1 MSQTPGQK
9 LKAIRESKGI
19 LLEEMA
25 QKTRIRL
32 EYLEAIESDDQDLI
46 PSAVQMR
53 GFLRLY
59 AHELG
64 VDLNKLKDQEDQAG
78 QDGDQKP
85 PEETTWPEIQEE
97 ELIHQEESEEKN
109 NPDKTQDL
117 SLSQQIEK
125 PEENFFNEPTD
136 IPETETTEHATAI
149 FQAIGAKLQSRRKLL
164 SLSHNVI
171 ADNLHIR
178 QTFLESMEAG
188 KFDALPSPVQAR
200 GMLANYVEFLNLDV
214 DEILLE
220 YAEGLQVKRLEKQKQ
235 NASKNKKSA
244 RELSPTRL
252 RLKNFFSLDLL
263 VITSLFLGFAVFVV
277 WGVNRI
283 MSTDNTELEVT
294 DIPEVAEVLLATG
307 SPTPRMTITPNGSPS
322 PGETA
327 EPGLEETGA
336 EEPTPLFTPAENNNP
351 INIVII
357 PRQRT
362 WVQVTADDEIV
373 FEGRLITG
381 NVYDYSGDE
390 FVKILTGNAGALQI
404 YFNDEDIGSPGL
416 IGQIVDLTF
425 RETGLVQPTP
435 TNTPT
440 ITQTPRPT
448 PSPTVTPTATQTR
461 MPTLTPTDVND
472 ETN

>member
-32 EYLEAIESDDQDLI
+32 KYLEAIESDNKDLI

-64 VDLNKLKDQEDQAG
+64 VDLKELDNNEDQGG
-78 QDGDQKP
+78 QKGEQKP
-85 PEETTWPEIQEE
+85 PEEMTTPEIQEA
-97 ELIHQEESEEKN
+97 ELIYQEESEVKNKPNKIQDLTLPQKTEKPQEN
-109 NPDKTQDL
+109 FIDKT
-117 SLSQQIEK
+117 S
-125 PEENFFNEPTD
+125 D
-136 IPETETTEHATAI
+136 IRETETTEHATAI

-164 SLSHNVI
+164 SLSHNDI

-178 QTFLESMEAG
+178 RTFLESMEAG

-214 DEILLE
+214 DEFLLE

-235 NASKNKKSA
+235 NTLKNKKSA

-263 VITSLFLGFAVFVV
+263 VITSLFLGFAFFVI

-283 MSTDNTELEVT
+283 MSTDNTEIEVT

-327 EPGLEETGA
+327 EPGLEETVA
-336 EEPTPLFTPAENNNP
+336 EEPTPIFTPAENNNP

-357 PRQRT
+357 PRQRI
-362 WVQVTADDEIV
+362 WVRVTVDDEIV
-373 FEGRLITG
+373 FEGRLLTG

-390 FVKILTGNAGALQI
+390 SVKILTGNAGALQI
-404 YFNDEDIGSPGL
+404 FFKDEDIGSLGL
-416 IGQIVDLTF
+416 IGQVVDLTF

-440 ITQTPRPT
+440 ITQTPRAT